1 MRPLLFWLHCT
12 RLFCNYNVQFTRLL
26 GSWFCPF
33 LATKRTRCWGVT
45 SGFNWGNVKII
56 KLRFNSQF
64 LGHARGGWRT
74 TAFLRLCFLP
84 AGQCVFIFINTR
96 IYIFQLRAKMSF
108 NFRDAHF
115 PAFLPFFLLSPRQFL
130 FSHTATHT
138 HTHASAKARTQSQA
152 EGLHL
157 PENIINYFTTTAG
170 GSKQI
175 TAAS

>member
-1 MRPLLFWLHCT
+1 
-12 RLFCNYNVQFTRLL
+12 
-26 GSWFCPF
+26 
-33 LATKRTRCWGVT
+33 
-45 SGFNWGNVKII
+45 
-56 KLRFNSQF
+56 
-64 LGHARGGWRT
+64 LGHARGGCRT
-74 TAFLRLCFLP
+74 TAFLSLCFLP

-138 HTHASAKARTQSQA
+138 HTHASAMARTQSQA